1 MRIAHAA
8 SFSRITDHLTWIG
21 RPISRE
27 NPALHIPVKRRIGP
41 IDSARH
47 QPMFDRVVV
56 DVIHVMFEID
66 LISYLMFPETSLPQV
81 GFTSPDA

>member
-1 MRIAHAA
+1 MLQCPA
-8 SFSRITDHLTWIG
+8 SFSGITEHLAWIG
-21 RPISRE
+21 RPINRE
-27 NPALHIPVKRRIGP
+27 NPALHIPVDRRIGP

-47 QPMFDRVVV
+47 QLMFDRVVL

-66 LISYLMFPETSLPQV
+66 LISYLMFAETSLPQV